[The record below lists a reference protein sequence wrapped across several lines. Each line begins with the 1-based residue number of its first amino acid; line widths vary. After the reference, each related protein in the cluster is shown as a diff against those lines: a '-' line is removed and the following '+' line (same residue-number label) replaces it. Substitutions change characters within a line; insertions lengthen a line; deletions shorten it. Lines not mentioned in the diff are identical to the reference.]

1 MLFSTGIFIF
11 LFLPLVIL
19 GYYVLPG
26 RRLKNLFLLLASLAF
41 YAYGEPS
48 FVFVMILSIVVNYFV
63 GLLINLFNKKN
74 KKLSKAFL
82 ILGLLFNLSLIFIYK
97 YLMFFLKSINDIF
110 KAHINVPS
118 ILLPIGISFFTFQIL
133 SYIIDVYRE
142 KVDVQKNIFNLGLY
156 ISLFPQLIAGPIV
169 RYTTI
174 QDQIMNRKEDIV
186 LFGEGVKRFIYGL
199 AKKVIISNTMAII
212 VDHAFNS
219 NVSSLSLGLTWLAAI
234 AYALQIYYDFSGYS
248 DMAIGLGKMFGF
260 NFLENFNYPYISKSV
275 SDFWRRWHI
284 SLGSWFRD
292 YVYFPMGGSRVSK
305 KRLVFNLFVVWAL
318 TGIWHGANYTFII
331 WGLMYFAILTIEKLT
346 GFEKK
351 TEGKF
356 NILKTIYTLL
366 FVLIGWV
373 IFRAD
378 SIGYAMQYIAR
389 MFTFTNLVNREFFY
403 YLIENGVIFVL
414 AIVLS
419 TPIYKKAIEK
429 LNSCILEDVI
439 LIILLIISVSYIV
452 KGVYNPFIYF
462 NF

>member
-11 LFLPLVIL
+11 LFLPLVVF
-19 GYYVLPG
+19 GYYILPG
-26 RRLKNLFLLLASLAF
+26 RRLKNIFLLIASLVF

-48 FVFVMILSIVVNYFV
+48 FVFAMLLSIIVNYFV
-63 GLLINLFNKKN
+63 GLLIDLFNKKN
-74 KKLSKAFL
+74 KKVSKVFL
-82 ILGLLFNLSLIFIYK
+82 IIGLLFNISLIFIYK
-97 YLMFFLKSINDIF
+97 YLMFFLNSINDIF
-110 KAHINVPS
+110 KSHINVPN

-142 KVDVQKNIFNLGLY
+142 KVDVQKNILDLGLY

-212 VDHAFNS
+212 VDYAFNTE
-219 NVSSLSLGLTWLAAI
+219 VSKLSFGLTWLAAI

-275 SDFWRRWHI
+275 SDFWRRWHM

-305 KRLVFNLFVVWAL
+305 KKLVFNLFVVWTL
-318 TGIWHGANYTFII
+318 TGIWHGANYTFIV
-331 WGLMYFAILTIEKLT
+331 WGLMYFVILTIEKLS

-356 NILKTIYTLL
+356 NVLKTIYTLL

-378 SIGYAMQYIAR
+378 NIGYAMQYIGR
-389 MFTFTNLVNREFFY
+389 MFTFTNFFDNKFFY
-403 YLIENGVIFVL
+403 YLIENGVLLVL
-414 AIVLS
+414 AILFS
-419 TPIYKKAIEK
+419 TPIYKKVMDKI
-429 LNSCILEDVI
+429 NSCVLEDII
-439 LIILLIISVSYIV
+439 LVILLIISVSYIV

>member
-1 MLFSTGIFIF
+1 
-11 LFLPLVIL
+11 
-19 GYYVLPG
+19 
-26 RRLKNLFLLLASLAF
+26 
-41 YAYGEPS
+41 
-48 FVFVMILSIVVNYFV
+48 
-63 GLLINLFNKKN
+63 
-74 KKLSKAFL
+74 
-82 ILGLLFNLSLIFIYK
+82 
-97 YLMFFLKSINDIF
+97 
-110 KAHINVPS
+110 
-118 ILLPIGISFFTFQIL
+118 
-133 SYIIDVYRE
+133 
-142 KVDVQKNIFNLGLY
+142 
-156 ISLFPQLIAGPIV
+156 
-169 RYTTI
+169 
-174 QDQIMNRKEDIV
+174 
-186 LFGEGVKRFIYGL
+186 
-199 AKKVIISNTMAII
+199 
-212 VDHAFNS
+212 
-219 NVSSLSLGLTWLAAI
+219 
-234 AYALQIYYDFSGYS
+234 
-248 DMAIGLGKMFGF
+248 
-260 NFLENFNYPYISKSV
+260 
-275 SDFWRRWHI
+275 
-284 SLGSWFRD
+284 
-292 YVYFPMGGSRVSK
+292 
-305 KRLVFNLFVVWAL
+305 
-318 TGIWHGANYTFII
+318 
-331 WGLMYFAILTIEKLT
+331 MYFAILTIEKLT